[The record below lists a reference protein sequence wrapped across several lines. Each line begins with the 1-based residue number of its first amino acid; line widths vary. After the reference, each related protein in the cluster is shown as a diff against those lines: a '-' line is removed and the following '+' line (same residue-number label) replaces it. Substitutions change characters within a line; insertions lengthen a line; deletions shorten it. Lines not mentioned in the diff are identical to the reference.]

1 MHAPVGATTIDGVK
15 RRTNAGMGR
24 CQGGFCLPKIFEI
37 IKKELNLKYNEVYQ
51 DKNNSNICLDKIKA
65 GDNND

>member
-1 MHAPVGATTIDGVK
+1 
-15 RRTNAGMGR
+15 MGR

-51 DKNNSNICLDKIKA
+51 DKNKSNICLDKIKV